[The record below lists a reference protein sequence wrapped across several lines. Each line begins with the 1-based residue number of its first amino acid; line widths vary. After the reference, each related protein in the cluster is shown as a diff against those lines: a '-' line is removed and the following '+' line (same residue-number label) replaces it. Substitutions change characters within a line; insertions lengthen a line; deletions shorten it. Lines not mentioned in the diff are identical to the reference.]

1 MSESTL
7 GIVENWFN
15 SKYDVKIGK
24 DKWDKFGFSHVLL
37 SVFEIGLVQEE
48 YSLVVWVIT
57 GVSVLG

>member
-24 DKWDKFGFSHVLL
+24 DKWDVKKVRGEMGVIEIL
-37 SVFEIGLVQEE
+37 SEGQIWFFTCFAECI
-48 YSLVVWVIT
+48 
-57 GVSVLG
+57 